1 MVPPERTTK
10 RKNQKQKQKQKTLN
24 WELHALGQIH
34 V

>member
-10 RKNQKQKQKQKTLN
+10 RKNQNQKQKQKTLN

>member
-10 RKNQKQKQKQKTLN
+10 RKNQKQKQKTLN